1 MPKRKLNIFLS
12 SLLLILLGVLVTTT
26 KTPPLALSATTH
38 PVISEIQMA
47 GGVATDEF
55 VELYNPT
62 NTPFDLTG
70 WSLTKKTAG
79 GDETIIIDASM
90 SGTLAAHS
98 YMLIAHENYDGAVV
112 EDQTYSG
119 PTTIT
124 TNNTILLYDAS
135 DLLVD
140 KVGMGTA
147 GDSET
152 TPIADNPIDNRSLE
166 RKASSASTEAD
177 MAIGGAHATQGNG
190 EDTDNNVNDF
200 VRHVSPNVSDPQNST
215 SPTEQ
220 FDLASPSPLPTSDPS
235 PTPAPTVSPTPE
247 PSPSAT
253 PEPSTTPSPDPSVSP
268 TPEPSV
274 SPSPT
279 LEPTPTPTPEPSTS
293 PTPEPSVTPAPS
305 VVPTVT
311 PTPLPS
317 VSPSPSQPPQG
328 QIIFSGVLF
337 TCSVNYRTINFG
349 RFQLRLPLFRCSAR

>member
-1 MPKRKLNIFLS
+1 MSKRKLNIFLS
-12 SLLLILLGVLVTTT
+12 SLLLILLGVLATST

-47 GGVATDEF
+47 GGSATDEF

-62 NTPFDLTG
+62 NAPFDLTG
-70 WSLTKKTAG
+70 WSLTKKTSG
-79 GDETIIIDASM
+79 GDETPIIDASM
-90 SGTLAAHS
+90 SGTLAAHG

-152 TPIADNPIDNRSLE
+152 TPVVDNPIDNRSLE
-166 RKASSASTEAD
+166 RKASSASTEQD
-177 MAIGGAHATQGNG
+177 MAPGGAHVTQGNG
-190 EDTDNNVNDF
+190 EDTENNENDF
-200 VRHVSPNVSDPQNST
+200 VRHISPNLSDPQNST

-220 FDLASPSPLPTSDPS
+220 FNLASPSPLPTNNPS
-235 PTPAPTVSPTPE
+235 PTPEPTITPTPD

-253 PEPSTTPSPDPSVSP
+253 PEPSVSPSPEPSVSP

-279 LEPTPTPTPEPSTS
+279 LEPTPE
-293 PTPEPSVTPAPS
+293 
-305 VVPTVT
+305 PTVT
-311 PTPLPS
+311 PTPTPI

-328 QIIFSGVLF
+328 QPFFTGVLF
-337 TCSVNYRTINFG
+337 TCSVNYRTITIG
-349 RFQLRLPLFRCSAR
+349 RVQFRLPLFRCSLR